1 MTIAYFSNPKCL
13 MHDMGDGHPESP
25 ARLRAINDQLIA
37 SGVDFVLRHH
47 DATAIKPSELYQ
59 VHDKDYVDSI
69 LQKDLAQHE
78 SARVWLDDDT
88 LMMEGTLEA
97 ALHAAGAGRDAV
109 DAVMGDTVQQ
119 AFCAVRPPGH
129 HAERDKAM
137 GFCVFNNIAVAA
149 AYAIEH
155 YGLSRIAIV
164 DFDVHHGNGTEH
176 IVADNPNIKFFS
188 TFQHPYYPFSGE
200 AASAENIYNSPLA
213 AGAGGAEFRE
223 AVSAWLPTLDDYA
236 PQLIL
241 ISAGFDAHLED
252 DLAQMKL
259 LEVDYH
265 WVTTELK
272 VLAQKHCEGRIV
284 SMLEGGYALSALGR
298 SVASH
303 INALIA

>member
-1 MTIAYFSNPKCL
+1 MTIAFFSSPKCL
-13 MHDMGDGHPESP
+13 LHDMGEVHPECPS
-25 ARLRAINDQLIA
+25 RLRAINDQLIA
-37 SGVDFVLRHH
+37 SGVEFVVRQH
-47 DATAIKPSELYQ
+47 DATPINPSDLYR
-59 VHDKDYVDSI
+59 VHDKEYVDSI
-69 LQKDLAQHE
+69 LQKDLGEFETQ
-78 SARVWLDDDT
+78 RVWLDDDT

-97 ALHAAGAGRDAV
+97 ALYSAGAGKDAIDV
-109 DAVMGDTVQQ
+109 VMSGSSQQ

-149 AYAIEH
+149 AHAIEE
-155 YGLSRIAIV
+155 YGLTRIAIV

-176 IVADNPNIKFFS
+176 IVAGNPNIKFFS
-188 TFQHPYYPFSGE
+188 SFQHPYYPFSGE
-200 AASAENIYNSPLA
+200 PASAENIYNSPLP
-213 AGAGGAEFRE
+213 AGAGGAEFRD
-223 AVSAWLPTLDDYA
+223 AVSTWLPIIDDFE
-236 PQLIL
+236 PEMIL

-259 LEVDYH
+259 VESDYH

-272 VLAQKHCEGRIV
+272 ALAQKHCEGRIV

-298 SVASH
+298 SVVSH